1 MKYRLFVSC
10 DIKFEMFNV
19 LDWIGL
25 DQKVEKK
32 LQNYFHSYTFIDY
45 KKTTNVTTYDLNF

>member
-1 MKYRLFVSC
+1 MY
-10 DIKFEMFNV
+10 
-19 LDWIGL
+19 WIGL